1 MTSNKIY
8 RLTFELFI
16 KKNMSKKAILAY
28 QMHLLENGKR
38 KLTAKH
44 PKWKKLI
51 PILRKRTVPSENV
64 DVQARAY
71 ILRKILLIVLFLG
84 LKFKLFQ
91 QLTIFSIK

>member
-1 MTSNKIY
+1 MTSNKNFHN

-38 KLTAKH
+38 KLNAKR

-51 PILRKRTVPSENV
+51 PIPRKKSVPSENV

-71 ILRKILLIVLFLG
+71 ILRKILLNCIVLSALNSS
-84 LKFKLFQ
+84 
-91 QLTIFSIK
+91 FSSSLQF

>member
-1 MTSNKIY
+1 MTSNKNLHI

-38 KLTAKH
+38 KLTAKR
-44 PKWKKLI
+44 PKLKKLI

-71 ILRKILLIVLFLG
+71 ILRKILLNCIVFRL
-84 LKFKLFQ
+84 
-91 QLTIFSIK
+91 